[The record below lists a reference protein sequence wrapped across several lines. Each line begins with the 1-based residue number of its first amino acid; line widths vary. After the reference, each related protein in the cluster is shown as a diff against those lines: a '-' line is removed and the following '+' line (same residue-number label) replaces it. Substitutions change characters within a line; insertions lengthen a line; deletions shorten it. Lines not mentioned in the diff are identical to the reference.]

1 MVNIVRECMR
11 CIFTNLL
18 EHFSF
23 FRRYSGNGSSTVS
36 THDMVRPGRRGF
48 RTIPPFFLHS
58 VSLYR
63 IHFLPLSISMREILN
78 KHQLLPLIFIDCS
91 LSVFFLRRDSFF
103 FAFYFYFNIVF
114 FETTFFGLFKYYY
127 ADAIS
132 TYISAYVFAPVV
144 SEMAIVVQ
152 SILHS
157 IKDLC
162 ACFVDFHSLTIKIS
176 SDG

>member
-103 FAFYFYFNIVF
+103 FRFLFRLQYSVLRDYFFRVIQV
-114 FETTFFGLFKYYY
+114 L
-127 ADAIS
+127 
-132 TYISAYVFAPVV
+132 
-144 SEMAIVVQ
+144 
-152 SILHS
+152 
-157 IKDLC
+157 LC
-162 ACFVDFHSLTIKIS
+162 GRYKHLY
-176 SDG
+176 